1 MNYLQPELRR
11 ALAADYAI
19 GLMPSTARRRFEG
32 LLLDDPGLRAEV
44 AKWQES
50 LVGLTS
56 SLAPEAVPERVW
68 LNIVARIEPQRL
80 HLPPRRPFWSG
91 MRVAALACTLL
102 VAIIVGVI
110 YNRDTPAFNA
120 VLVAGNAQPA
130 LALQAF
136 ERYLKVEPLALASV
150 QAGRSLELWAIPA
163 DGVPVSLGLLPD
175 DGEGRIELS
184 ARQRELLG
192 AKTTM
197 AVSLEPKG
205 GSPSGKPTGP
215 ILYKGQLAS
224 L

>member
-1 MNYLQPELRR
+1 
-11 ALAADYAI
+11 
-19 GLMPSTARRRFEG
+19 
-32 LLLDDPGLRAEV
+32 
-44 AKWQES
+44 
-50 LVGLTS
+50 
-56 SLAPEAVPERVW
+56 VPERVW

-80 HLPPRRPFWSG
+80 HVPPRRPFWSG

-110 YNRDTPAFNA
+110 YNRDTPVFDA
-120 VLVAGNAQPA
+120 VLVADNAQPA

-163 DGVPVSLGLLPD
+163 DGIPVSLGVLPD
-175 DGEGRIELS
+175 DGKGRVELS

-192 AKTTM
+192 ARTTM